1 MAFSTGLGDR
11 QDDLR
16 FRNPQSPRD
25 DSSFPPITSPLRGVG
40 SQLQGHNAQQVN
52 DARAT
57 LHRRF
62 TTNTVPTLQST
73 PLSPIGQQRRQ
84 AAEPAEFTTATY
96 HKLQVIEKKK
106 LEFEYLREQRRRFD
120 AEMAL
125 YENRLNADSDEVT
138 REMGRSSFSG
148 QGHQSEPTTPPEFH
162 DHGFPTQFSRPGS
175 NRFSLNSTLNGAL
188 NGALNGFTAPTGM
201 ANRQS
206 RSGSAQTTATST
218 SSLLPSKSMPGSRRN
233 SDEENEDRYDHA
245 RYMSMM
251 SPPPPRSSNVRDSL
265 NRLSMPVT
273 SQEQRGLQG
282 NMQAD
287 LPGLNHVLG
296 QVDTTN
302 FLFRDEDG
310 HDRNGLRSVTSPE
323 STFLKQM
330 DHDQTKFPVML
341 RGEHGKYALDLATS
355 QQSSSD
361 SRDNGWNAPSTT
373 HRHHSQLSLPVNTFS
388 RTTQPEEYELGNGAF
403 GEVAQQTTP
412 KKSVN
417 RHSMES
423 KFSPYSSTESQ
434 RSSFQSITTNG
445 ASTNGLP
452 KLQASY
458 STNDIPTLKNGN
470 GNNGLS
476 NGSGAFNTHA
486 EQHLHNHNASLGRL
500 PNHRQSQDY
509 GNGRVQ
515 EQELTLQSPYRQQPR
530 SNLHASAA
538 PFNAPI
544 TSSPSVSTMTTLNA
558 ITSPV
563 SQYNTPSAYGGYG
576 SYNNGSNGMP
586 NGMNMLNMGFQGM
599 QLGAPQMNYQPG
611 MYQQGPYNQY
621 GPGPQSYQH
630 HYGPQGRFQDSQARV
645 IQNRR
650 MQNDQNRFAHLDLKT
665 MSGHEIHQ
673 LCKDQHGCRFLQKQ
687 LEGKNPEHL
696 EIIFRETNPF
706 VIELMTDPFGN
717 YLCQKLLEYTN
728 DEQRTVLV
736 KNAAPSIVQI
746 ALNQHGTRALQKMIE
761 FISTREQIDV
771 IIKHLSG
778 RVVHLIQDLNGNHVI
793 QKCLNHLKAADAQFI
808 FDAVGEHCI
817 IVGTHRHGCCVLQ
830 RCIDHAS
837 GLQKVKLVRQI
848 TANSIALVQDP
859 FGNYVVQYIL
869 DLNEADFTQPLC
881 LGFRGQVAPLSK
893 QKFSSNVIEKCI
905 RVADPETKRI
915 MIDELLDPNELEK
928 LLRDNFANYVVQ
940 TALEY
945 APHDQTIQLVDAIRP
960 YLALIRQTPYGR
972 RIQSKVQEREIAL
985 GRVSGHTSGQ
995 VSPHSI
1001 AASQSPPAFTG
1012 QHSAVSSYY
1021 SPPPMYATAGNAYGA
1036 NIVSPQPHRLSNPP
1050 LPSHLQNTVHQ
1061 GYYGSGQGSSSS
1073 QQSFF

>member
-96 HKLQVIEKKK
+96 HKLQVLEKKK
-106 LEFEYLREQRRRFD
+106 LEFEYLREQRRRFE

-125 YENRLNADSDEVT
+125 FENRLKADTDEVS

-188 NGALNGFTAPTGM
+188 NGFTSPSGM

-206 RSGSAQTTATST
+206 RAGSAQTTATST

-233 SDEENEDRYDHA
+233 SDEENDDRYDNN
-245 RYMSMM
+245 RYLGMM
-251 SPPPPRSSNVRDSL
+251 SPPPRST

-273 SQEQRGLQG
+273 SQEQRLQG

-287 LPGLNHVLG
+287 LPGLSNVLG
-296 QVDTTN
+296 HVDTAN
-302 FLFRDEDG
+302 FLFRDEDR
-310 HDRNGLRSVTSPE
+310 HDRNGGRSVTSPE
-323 STFLKQM
+323 STFLQQM
-330 DHDQTKFPVML
+330 DTDRTKFPIL
-341 RGEHGKYALDLATS
+341 RGESGKYALDLATS

-361 SRDNGWNAPSTT
+361 AHDNGWNPPASSV
-373 HRHHSQLSLPVNTFS
+373 HRHHAQLSLPVNTFS

-403 GEVAQQTTP
+403 GEAAQTTP
-412 KKSVN
+412 KKSGN
-417 RHSMES
+417 RHSMEVN
-423 KFSPYSSTESQ
+423 FSPYSTESK
-434 RSSFQSITTNG
+434 RSNFQSASTNG
-445 ASTNGLP
+445 ASTNGVP
-452 KLQASY
+452 KLQSSY
-458 STNDIPTLKNGN
+458 SANDVPTLKNGN
-470 GNNGLS
+470 GTNGVS
-476 NGSGAFNTHA
+476 NGPAAFNTHA

-509 GNGRVQ
+509 GNGRAQ
-515 EQELTLQSPYRQQPR
+515 EQELTLQSPYRQQAR

-544 TSSPSVSTMTTLNA
+544 TSSPSLSAMSALNG

-563 SQYNTPSAYGGYG
+563 SQYNTPSTFGGYG
-576 SYNNGSNGMP
+576 NYNNGTNGMAS
-586 NGMNMLNMGFQGM
+586 GMGMLNMGFQGM
-599 QLGAPQMNYQPG
+599 QLGAPQINYQSG
-611 MYQQGPYNQY
+611 MYQQGPYSQY

-645 IQNRR
+645 IQSRR

-665 MSGHEIHQ
+665 MSGQEIHQ

-761 FISTREQIDV
+761 YITTPEQINV
-771 IIKHLSG
+771 IIEHLSG

-793 QKCLNHLKAADAQFI
+793 QKCLNHLSAADAQFI

-848 TANSIALVQDP
+848 TANSITLVQDP

-881 LGFRGQVAPLSK
+881 MGFRGQVAALSK

-905 RVADPETKRI
+905 RVADMNTKRM
-915 MIDELLDPNELEK
+915 MIDELLHPDELEK

-945 APHDQTIQLVDAIRP
+945 APTDQTIQLVEAIRP
-960 YLALIRQTPYGR
+960 YLVMIRQTPYGR

-985 GRVSGHTSGQ
+985 GSLSSGHSSGH
-995 VSPHSI
+995 VSPHSV
-1001 AASQSPPAFTG
+1001 AASQSPPAAFTG
-1012 QHSAVSSYY
+1012 QYRAMSSYN
-1021 SPPPMYATAGNAYGA
+1021 SPPPMYATASHAYGA